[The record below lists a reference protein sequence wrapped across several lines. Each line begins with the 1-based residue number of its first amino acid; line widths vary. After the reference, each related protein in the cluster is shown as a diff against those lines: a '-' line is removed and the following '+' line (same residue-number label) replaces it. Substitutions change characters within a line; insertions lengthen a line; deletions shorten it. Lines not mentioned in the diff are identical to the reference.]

1 MSPRLRELMIE
12 AGYAAP
18 EMAGRAQKLA
28 DLIVKDCYVAL
39 FPALRDMISRGQAY
53 RMIRNHFSEPY
64 DEQKAIDKAGDNLAK
79 DIDHEVMLHAGMIHE
94 GGGYEESTHEKQ
106 AEFAAKRNATYSDI
120 ISDGGMDP
128 RN

>member
-1 MSPRLRELMIE
+1 MSPRLRELMLE

-18 EMAGRAQKLA
+18 ELAGRAQKLA

-64 DEQKAIDKAGDNLAK
+64 DEQKAIDKAGDDLAK
-79 DIDHEVMLHAGMIHE
+79 EIDREVMLYAGLLHE

-106 AEFAAKRNATYSDI
+106 AEFAKKRNYTY
-120 ISDGGMDP
+120 GEEKK
-128 RN
+128 